1 MKTNLAKHLIR
12 AGDRFLS
19 HLLRYL
25 FLYQIVEKEKKK
37 SHFWSQF
44 LVPQGKLIL
53 NQSLQWFDPE
63 IVSRAEQQ
71 ISLISRGAVG
81 KELWRK
87 KMLQMWEKL
96 TWPAKRS
103 NPREQCGYCFD
114 TLKKSHHNSALQ
126 WFFEITITI
135 NRSNLIFIAF
145 FSNFTVN
152 SFEYGLNFLFSL
164 YRLSARGHNH

>member
-71 ISLISRGAVG
+71 ISLISRGVG
-81 KELWRK
+81 KEL
-87 KMLQMWEKL
+87 
-96 TWPAKRS
+96 
-103 NPREQCGYCFD
+103 
-114 TLKKSHHNSALQ
+114 
-126 WFFEITITI
+126 
-135 NRSNLIFIAF
+135 
-145 FSNFTVN
+145 
-152 SFEYGLNFLFSL
+152 
-164 YRLSARGHNH
+164 